1 MSFYQITD
9 TVKKLLLDNVK
20 EKNIS
25 VDFTLGRGNDTI
37 FLSENFNYV
46 YSLIILQSLSP
57 PNSNHLQFL
66 IPYPDPSVHLHEG
79 VLTPTTI
86 QQHPARPP
94 QSLGLQVSQGLGV
107 SSLPESGPGSP
118 PLYICWG
125 LWTNKCMLPGCW
137 LRV

>member
-1 MSFYQITD
+1 MDSIIEIK
-9 TVKKLLLDNVK
+9 TVVK
-20 EKNIS
+20 IKGEFPLEFKTY
-25 VDFTLGRGNDTI
+25 FKQPEWR
-37 FLSENFNYV
+37 FFNYV

-66 IPYPDPSVHLHEG
+66 IPYPDPYVHLHEG

-118 PLYICWG
+118 PLYIC
-125 LWTNKCMLPGCW
+125 
-137 LRV
+137 